1 MPKSRA
7 SRGILLT
14 SNLPQLQNLIKR
26 DPISYKEEFLTQYNH
41 YLSLLRLLQHS
52 PLAFSNDS
60 GTAGDGTIKSSSNS
74 STSNAQ
80 HFRELLTFIAQVAQC
95 YPQETKTFPA
105 ELGDLLIEDGKVGG
119 GGGSRG
125 LGNDTR
131 RSIVQNLVMLRNKG
145 VITSQKL
152 LEVLFPLLPMTT
164 SPSLRSFI
172 KKQILV
178 DLKTANTPS
187 KNHKLN
193 GVVQALLFNMVDR
206 GMDAD
211 VVGDKGRYSLKRVM
225 SGTGGSDMT
234 AINRI
239 GQEAMWAVSLIKE
252 LWRKSIWNDAKTVSI
267 AARATRHPNVKVQS
281 AAIHFFLGNED
292 DDGVDSDEEEED
304 QGPSIKKLNHQR
316 LIKKKTKAD
325 EKRFS
330 KAKVT
335 ANKKRKEKAEN
346 SANKINF
353 PALELLND
361 PQRFGEDLYENMSK
375 HDKQYSLEHK
385 VLIMQLL
392 SRVMGMHKLHIL
404 EFYGYIY
411 KYLTY
416 HQLKVTQ
423 ILVALAQSIHELVP
437 PEDLH
442 PIITKIA
449 NEFVNDGVSSE
460 VIAAGINAIR
470 EICRRQPWVMDKKR
484 YLLKDLT
491 DYRKS
496 KDKGVITAARGLL
509 ALYREVAPGLLEKRD
524 RGKAATMGLTRDF
537 EVLAY
542 GHTKTEE
549 GIEGLELLEEHLA
562 QLKDEDDMPIDGED
576 EDDDEG
582 AGWNKWEVESQDSDS
597 SSEGWQDVAS
607 DSDGDISMSDSD
619 EDDEAKEERARR
631 KAARKS
637 EDKAAKRGGR
647 PMNTEAPLYSD
658 EEEIDDDEKKR
669 KTVRKDRALLR
680 KERLAVQSSRR
691 ARSVAT
697 VDTTDS
703 PAPADDNMDAE
714 DEDEE
719 DDVEMETKSV
729 VSVAAPSVAGTDV
742 LEIKKLSLLAQTK
755 ILTPADF
762 ALLNDLKI
770 KAAQATADK
779 GGGSAA
785 KRKLAVLEAERK
797 NRDTD
802 QSAFLTEES
811 ILGPRKK
818 TKQDYEERMASIQ
831 KGREGREKFGSMKGK
846 KKGDNPSSS
855 TNREKARNK
864 PIMMAVHS
872 NKVVQ
877 KKKASLRDK
886 QIKLRAAAEKQKKM
900 KH

>member
-26 DPISYKEEFLTQYNH
+26 DPISYREEFLTQYNH

-74 STSNAQ
+74 STSNGQ
-80 HFRELLTFIAQVAQC
+80 HFRELVTFISQVAQC
-95 YPQETKTFPA
+95 YPAETKTFPK
-105 ELGDLLIEDGKVGG
+105 ELGDLLMEDGKI
-119 GGGSRG
+119 GGSGGARG
-125 LGNDTR
+125 IGNDTR
-131 RSIVQNLVMLRNKG
+131 KSIVQNLVMLRNKG
-145 VITSQKL
+145 VTTSQQL
-152 LEVLFPLLPMTT
+152 LEILFPLLPLTT

-172 KKQILV
+172 KKQILT

-267 AARATRHPNVKVQS
+267 VSRATRHPNVKVQS

-292 DDGVDSDEEEED
+292 DDGLDSDDEQED
-304 QGPSIKKLNHQR
+304 DGPDIKKLNHQN
-316 LIKKKTKAD
+316 LIKKKTKAG
-325 EKRFS
+325 EKALAR
-330 KAKVT
+330 AKQM
-335 ANKKRKEKAEN
+335 ANKKRKEKMAN
-346 SANKINF
+346 SVNKTNF

-361 PQRFGEDLYENMSK
+361 PQRFGEDMYENLSK
-375 HDKQYSLEHK
+375 HDKQYSLDHK

-392 SRVMGMHKLHIL
+392 SRVMGAHKLHIL

-442 PIITKIA
+442 PIVTKIA

-470 EICRRQPWVMDKKR
+470 EVCRRQPWVMDKKR
-484 YLLKDLT
+484 YLLKDLI

-496 KDKGVITAARGLL
+496 KDKGVITASRGLL
-509 ALYREVAPGLLEKRD
+509 QLYREVAPGLLERRD
-524 RGKAATMGLTRDF
+524 RGKAAATGLTKDF

-542 GHTKTEE
+542 GHTKTAD
-549 GIEGLELLEEHLA
+549 GIEGMELLEDHLA
-562 QLKDEDDMPIDGED
+562 QQRQEDDMDQ
-576 EDDDEG
+576 DDAASDEG
-582 AGWNKWEVESQDSDS
+582 AGWDKWEVESDDSDS
-597 SSEGWQDVAS
+597 DSDGWQDVAS

-619 EDDEAKEERARR
+619 DDDETREERAKRRIAR
-631 KAARKS
+631 KA
-637 EDKAAKRGGR
+637 EKAAQKADVGG
-647 PMNTEAPLYSD
+647 ELDAQLYSD
-658 EEEIDDDEKKR
+658 EEEIDEDEKKR
-669 KTVRKDRALLR
+669 
-680 KERLAVQSSRR
+680 RLARRERVVSRKQRTLAKTSR
-691 ARSVAT
+691 AHTKAA
-697 VDTTDS
+697 DAAAKADS
-703 PAPADDNMDAE
+703 AQDDGSDNDPE
-714 DEDEE
+714 NDHD
-719 DDVEMETKSV
+719 DDVDMDTKSV
-729 VSVAAPSVAGTDV
+729 VSTAAISVAATDMS
-742 LEIKKLSLLAQTK
+742 EGKKLSLMAQSK

-762 ALLNDLKI
+762 ALLNELKI
-770 KAAQATADK
+770 KAAQTAAEQ

-785 KRKLAVLEAERK
+785 KRKLAALEAEK
-797 NRDTD
+797 KSNNDAD
-802 QSAFLTEES
+802 QSAFLTEDA
-811 ILGPRKK
+811 IMGPRKK

-846 KKGDNPSSS
+846 KKGANPSSS